1 MSRTH
6 YSKLY
11 PLVLEAL
18 YYLRTMSASISSP
31 SASAAPAPIT
41 EAPTSASQQPTPPSD
56 APDQRPL
63 AVTPARPLAIE
74 PPPSEEN
81 TPVPPDIQT
90 KPPGD
95 IDMEGEDFHPNAFD
109 DSDETS
115 SDEGDDA
122 KGLSPDEV
130 GRIWAVRPQEV
141 EQKWTELC
149 KYIKDHWWKDPLGEF
164 TNVSKMVKVNEEI
177 HKESEKLFQT
187 YYAENGAVFTK
198 WCEEQNI
205 PSDAMMQE
213 LRAATESPEKHNE
226 SLGKFQQDMRFPYET
241 LKIHIESLRRTHNAI
256 SELPKNN
263 VRAQME
269 SSFVKGVAV
278 FMTILESADITS
290 TSIAPEIVLKELQQ
304 VMQRNPDE
312 FKQALAWLDQAT
324 VAQRRTWEEAVAKM
338 KNFMKIV
345 NGPVNTTMNNRMKRL
360 ITEFKR
366 LDAMIDQQNAEGGC
380 RRYNN
385 LPVFLLTEIHEAWL
399 ANEPLKVTETQQN
412 LNVWLRSGNITSDLK
427 KGVLIELV
435 KPVHLN
441 GQLNPSNEG
450 SSSRIS
456 VELPDAQERSARAS
470 VELPD
475 VQASS
480 ARTSAELPDAPEN
493 SSRIS
498 AGMLGAQARSIEGN
512 PVDIKLERESPVPAK
527 AFSREDAITL
537 ILNSRQNRK
546 IPQRGT
552 PDYLRGFTEHGVLVM
567 TRPSV
572 SPLAIYSRFFINAG
586 TQSNPFIIV
595 KTGSEFSPGGAE
607 ALQDVKGDHTK
618 FNLRERK
625 SELKSNP
632 ITKWGPAVQKLRSE
646 DYKAR
651 GKPREPDSYLF
662 VEYADRRK
670 EALSRSELL
679 ALSPSAWAKRQMGIY
694 LDEFQ
699 AKLKEFEMCKEWGLS
714 PDTMQLLTTEERE
727 QYPWLVK
734 EGGAISA
741 VKEEEEL

>member
-1 MSRTH
+1 
-6 YSKLY
+6 
-11 PLVLEAL
+11 
-18 YYLRTMSASISSP
+18 
-31 SASAAPAPIT
+31 
-41 EAPTSASQQPTPPSD
+41 
-56 APDQRPL
+56 
-63 AVTPARPLAIE
+63 
-74 PPPSEEN
+74 
-81 TPVPPDIQT
+81 
-90 KPPGD
+90 
-95 IDMEGEDFHPNAFD
+95 
-109 DSDETS
+109 
-115 SDEGDDA
+115 
-122 KGLSPDEV
+122 
-130 GRIWAVRPQEV
+130 
-141 EQKWTELC
+141 
-149 KYIKDHWWKDPLGEF
+149 
-164 TNVSKMVKVNEEI
+164 
-177 HKESEKLFQT
+177 
-187 YYAENGAVFTK
+187 
-198 WCEEQNI
+198 
-205 PSDAMMQE
+205 
-213 LRAATESPEKHNE
+213 
-226 SLGKFQQDMRFPYET
+226 
-241 LKIHIESLRRTHNAI
+241 
-256 SELPKNN
+256 
-263 VRAQME
+263 
-269 SSFVKGVAV
+269 
-278 FMTILESADITS
+278 
-290 TSIAPEIVLKELQQ
+290 
-304 VMQRNPDE
+304 MQRNPDD

-456 VELPDAQERSARAS
+456 VE
-470 VELPD
+470 
-475 VQASS
+475 
-480 ARTSAELPDAPEN
+480 
-493 SSRIS
+493 
-498 AGMLGAQARSIEGN
+498 MLGAQARSIEGN

-527 AFSREDAITL
+527 AFSREDAISL

-572 SPLAIYSRFFINAG
+572 SPLVIYSRFFINAG

-734 EGGAISA
+734 EGRAISV